1 MSVLF
6 LNILTLLAPTQ
17 SADNLFHSFTVL
29 CENENVLVSNLH
41 CFFANV
47 TPCPLVLLSSLT
59 EKKIYFCQYFH
70 THSIFK
76 KNLYLISSQSPG
88 TESPVGFASRTL
100 NAAEGNYS

>member
-1 MSVLF
+1 MSILF

-29 CENENVLVSNLH
+29 CENGNFLISSLH

-59 EKKIYFCQYFH
+59 VKKYFCQYFH
-70 THSIFK
+70 ILNIGLKCWFRASKASFRERL
-76 KNLYLISSQSPG
+76 LY
-88 TESPVGFASRTL
+88 T
-100 NAAEGNYS
+100 YSN

>member
-1 MSVLF
+1 MAGGLGSHLAYPESNISIKVYPARLRYMSILL

-29 CENENVLVSNLH
+29 CEHENVLISSLH

-59 EKKIYFCQYFH
+59 VKKYFCQYVH
-70 THSIFK
+70 THSIF
-76 KNLYLISSQSPG
+76 
-88 TESPVGFASRTL
+88 
-100 NAAEGNYS
+100 